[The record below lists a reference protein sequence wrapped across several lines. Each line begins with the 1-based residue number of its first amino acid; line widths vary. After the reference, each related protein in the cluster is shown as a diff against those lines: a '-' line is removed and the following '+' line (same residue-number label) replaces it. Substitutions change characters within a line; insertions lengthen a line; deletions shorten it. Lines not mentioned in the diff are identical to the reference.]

1 VKTKKQFEKLGW
13 FMKESA
19 PNTYQFRL
27 GRAAYIRTSLLA
39 LLLLSSFLL
48 CGLVAT
54 ILGLRLF
61 STYAHTFTFYLKWQ
75 DVLVALC
82 WYITFISLGGC
93 AFIIRFLHALHAG
106 YHKEMIV
113 VSTSALIVR
122 DLSHENL
129 SSIFWY
135 ISTAL
140 TCFLTALVGLI
151 PEVLLAWTVHLP
163 SPMLAVLASGVTL
176 VLGLA
181 GLALTLPFLSFI
193 IVGIVGSISFC
204 RKMGSPQTYHLTTN
218 ATLSIDRFVLTII
231 YPDRPESMIDLN
243 ILEPDDQSD
252 LLNLLRERWNGT
264 QRIWNPRLGEEIELA
279 LIEAA
284 RPAVLV

>member
-1 VKTKKQFEKLGW
+1 
-13 FMKESA
+13 MKESA
-19 PNTYQFRL
+19 PNTYRFRL
-27 GRAAYIRTSLLA
+27 GRAAYIRTGLMA

-48 CGLVAT
+48 CGLVAVL
-54 ILGLRLF
+54 LGLRLF

-75 DVLVALC
+75 DVLLALC
-82 WYITFISLGGC
+82 CYITFISLGGC
-93 AFIIRFLHALHAG
+93 VFIIRFLHALHTG
-106 YHKEMIV
+106 YRKEMIV
-113 VSTSALIVR
+113 VSDSALIVR

-163 SPMLAVLASGVTL
+163 SPELAVLASGVTL

-181 GLALTLPFLSFI
+181 GLALTVPFLSFI
-193 IVGIVGSISFC
+193 VVGIVGSISFC

-231 YPDRPESMIDLN
+231 YPDTPESMINLN
-243 ILEPDDQSD
+243 ILELYDQRD
-252 LLNLLRERWNGT
+252 LLNLLRERWDGT
-264 QRIWNPRLGEEIELA
+264 QRLWNPRLGEEIELA
-279 LIEAA
+279 LMEAQ
-284 RPAVLV
+284 RSAVLI

>member
-1 VKTKKQFEKLGW
+1 
-13 FMKESA
+13 MKESA
-19 PNTYQFRL
+19 PNTYRFRL
-27 GRAAYIRTSLLA
+27 GRAAYIRTGLMA

-48 CGLVAT
+48 CGLVAVL
-54 ILGLRLF
+54 LGLRLF

-75 DVLVALC
+75 DVLLALC
-82 WYITFISLGGC
+82 CYITFISLGGC
-93 AFIIRFLHALHAG
+93 VFIIRFLHALHTG
-106 YHKEMIV
+106 YRKEMIV
-113 VSTSALIVR
+113 VSDSALIVR

-140 TCFLTALVGLI
+140 TCFLVALVGLI

-163 SPMLAVLASGVTL
+163 SPVLAVLASGAAL

-181 GLALTLPFLSFI
+181 GLALTLPFLSFV

-218 ATLSIDRFVLTII
+218 TTLSIDRFVLTII
-231 YPDRPESMIDLN
+231 YPDTPESMIDLN
-243 ILEPDDQSD
+243 ILEPDDQRD

-264 QRIWNPRLGEEIELA
+264 QRLWNPRLGEEIELA
-279 LIEAA
+279 LMEAQHS
-284 RPAVLV
+284 AVLV

>member
-1 VKTKKQFEKLGW
+1 
-13 FMKESA
+13 MRESA

-39 LLLLSSFLL
+39 LLLLGSFLL
-48 CGLVAT
+48 SGLFAAV
-54 ILGLRLF
+54 LGLRLF

-93 AFIIRFLHALHAG
+93 VFIIRFLHALHSG
-106 YHKEMIV
+106 YSKEMIV
-113 VSTSALIVR
+113 VSASALIVR

-151 PEVLLAWTVHLP
+151 PAMLLAWTVHLP
-163 SPMLAVLASGVTL
+163 SPILAVLASGAAL
-176 VLGLA
+176 MLSLA
-181 GLALTLPFLSFI
+181 GLALTLPFLSFV
-193 IVGIVGSISFC
+193 IVGIVGSGSFC
-204 RKMGSPQTYHLTTN
+204 RKLGSPQTYHLTTN

-231 YPDRPESMIDLN
+231 YPDTPESMIDLN
-243 ILEPDDQSD
+243 ILEPDDQHD
-252 LLNLLRERWNGT
+252 LLNLLHERWNGT
-264 QRIWNPRLGEEIELA
+264 QRHWNPRLGEEIELA
-279 LIEAA
+279 LMEAQ
-284 RPAVLV
+284 RSAVLV

>member
-1 VKTKKQFEKLGW
+1 
-13 FMKESA
+13 MRESA
-19 PNTYQFRL
+19 PSTYQFRL
-27 GRAAYIRTSLLA
+27 GRAAYIRTGVLA
-39 LLLLSSFLL
+39 LLLLGGFLL
-48 CGLVAT
+48 CGLAAVL
-54 ILGLRLF
+54 LGLRLF

-93 AFIIRFLHALHAG
+93 VFIIRFLHALHSG
-106 YHKEMIV
+106 YSKEMIV
-113 VSTSALIVR
+113 VSASALIVR

-140 TCFLTALVGLI
+140 TCFLIALIGLI
-151 PEVLLAWTVHLP
+151 PAVLLAWTVHLP
-163 SPMLAVLASGVTL
+163 APMLAVLASGAAL

-193 IVGIVGSISFC
+193 IIGIVGSISFC

-231 YPDRPESMIDLN
+231 YPDTPESMIDLN
-243 ILEPDDQSD
+243 ILEPDAQRE

-264 QRIWNPRLGEEIELA
+264 QRHWNPRLGEEIELA
-279 LIEAA
+279 LLEAQ
-284 RPAVLV
+284 RPAVLL